1 MSKPIECKKCGK
13 LNRADAAVCW
23 SCGSDIQPK
32 LTPKEAIHEEIKYRH
47 EVLHK
52 RRVRR
57 FWIFTTILIIITF
70 GFVMINSIYGS
81 LRSVPLDAYEASVE
95 IYTYEGETYI
105 DVEVQGINM
114 IQTQLEITSIILSNE
129 DTSLEVSSNK
139 DLTWDTEYAYGIFR
153 ARLIISTPVD
163 EFLDY
168 NSVKIKFAYLF
179 FQTDLV
185 VPSENLFINPS

>member
-57 FWIFTTILIIITF
+57 FWIFTAIIILITF

-81 LRSVPLDAYEASVE
+81 LRAVPEDAYLSSVE
-95 IYTYEGETYI
+95 IYEVEGQTYI
-105 DVEVQGINM
+105 DVQVEGINM
-114 IQTQLEITSIILSNE
+114 MQTKLTIQSIILSNE
-129 DTSLEVSSNK
+129 DSTLEVSSNK
-139 DLTWDTEYAYGIFR
+139 DHLWETEYAYGIFR
-153 ARLIISTPVD
+153 ARLIITTPIE
-163 EFLDY
+163 EFTDY
-168 NSVKIKFAYLF
+168 NGVQIKFGYML
-179 FQTDLV
+179 FQTNLS
-185 VPSENLFINPS
+185 VPNENFIITP

>member
-57 FWIFTTILIIITF
+57 FWIFTAIVILITF

-81 LRSVPLDAYEASVE
+81 LRAVPEDAYLSSVE
-95 IYTYEGETYI
+95 IYEVEGQTYI
-105 DVEVQGINM
+105 DVQVEGINM
-114 IQTQLEITSIILSNE
+114 MQTKLKIQSIILSNG
-129 DTSLEVSSNK
+129 DATLEVSSNK
-139 DLTWDTEYAYGIFR
+139 DHLWETEYAYGIFR
-153 ARLIISTPVD
+153 ARLIITTPVS
-163 EFLDY
+163 EFIDY
-168 NSVKIKFAYLF
+168 NGVQIKFAYML
-179 FQTDLV
+179 FQTNLS
-185 VPSENLFINPS
+185 VPSQNLDIRP

>member
-13 LNRADAAVCW
+13 LNRADAVVCW

-57 FWIFTTILIIITF
+57 FWIFTAIIILITF

-81 LRSVPLDAYEASVE
+81 LRAVAPDAYLSSVE
-95 IYTYEGETYI
+95 IYEVEGQTYI
-105 DVEVQGINM
+105 DVQVEGINM
-114 IQTQLEITSIILSNE
+114 MQTKLKIQSIILSNE
-129 DTSLEVSSNK
+129 DSTLEVSSNK
-139 DLTWDTEYAYGIFR
+139 DHLWETEYAYGIFR
-153 ARLIISTPVD
+153 ARLIITTPIE
-163 EFLDY
+163 EFTDY
-168 NSVKIKFAYLF
+168 NGVQIKFGYML
-179 FQTDLV
+179 FQTNLS
-185 VPSENLFINPS
+185 VPNENFIITP